1 MATVSVAGLG
11 IWQLWLQ
18 RSGALR
24 SALCC
29 CALCS
34 YSLNALSN
42 CAHVHFCL
50 FVRLAPYGAPACVHP
65 FAHLIVTTLL
75 GWRGVVM
82 DCWFLISKVGVHFKM
97 HTSRSRRSR
106 LFAYGH
112 PWPIVVMSVALKTLP
127 GSCIWGF
134 HPWRWQLSASRQQP
148 PRAARPLALRRAPH
162 RPVHADLPQGRGQG
176 RGAGVEAQQFVAV
189 GCHSV
194 LSCIIR
200 LSELDAARCWLTG
213 CSGSECGERGLAGRG
228 PTIMDILCT
237 EATEVL

>member
-1 MATVSVAGLG
+1 MSKTSRDVS
-11 IWQLWLQ
+11 
-18 RSGALR
+18 RSWRRG
-24 SALCC
+24 
-29 CALCS
+29 
-34 YSLNALSN
+34 
-42 CAHVHFCL
+42 
-50 FVRLAPYGAPACVHP
+50 
-65 FAHLIVTTLL
+65 
-75 GWRGVVM
+75 GWAST
-82 DCWFLISKVGVHFKM
+82 DC
-97 HTSRSRRSR
+97 RSRRQSHYR
-106 LFAYGH
+106 GASSNGI
-112 PWPIVVMSVALKTLP
+112 P
-127 GSCIWGF
+127 
-134 HPWRWQLSASRQQP
+134 PWRWQLSASRQQP

-162 RPVHADLPQGRGQG
+162 RPVHGDLPQGRGQG